1 MRDSFNF
8 TNAIHPSAVIGK
20 NVTIGDGT
28 LVMANAVINP
38 DTIVGSHC
46 IINTKSSV
54 DHDCRIGDYVTVS
67 PGATTFQSVNIV

>member
-1 MRDSFNF
+1 
-8 TNAIHPSAVIGK
+8 
-20 NVTIGDGT
+20 
-28 LVMANAVINP
+28 MANAVINP